1 MAINNFSDNEDDFM
15 SEINITPMVD
25 VMLVLMLIFLVTAP
39 VLTNSINVDLP
50 KTNNSPAQDSKLPK
64 MKKIF
69 INNKGDIYFDEN
81 LQKNYKTLFS
91 NVLKEYHDNIEI
103 RIFADRNTPYH
114 IIAKIL
120 GFLQKENITN
130 IGLITE
136 IE

>member
-120 GFLQKENITN
+120 GFLQKENIKN
-130 IGLITE
+130 KGLITE

>member
-1 MAINNFSDNEDDFM
+1 M
-15 SEINITPMVD
+15 SIYQKQI
-25 VMLVLMLIFLVTAP
+25 
-39 VLTNSINVDLP
+39 
-50 KTNNSPAQDSKLPK
+50 
-64 MKKIF
+64 KKIF

>member
-114 IIAKIL
+114 IIAKRL

-130 IGLITE
+130 IGLMTE